1 MKHGW
6 TALVGLSLGAM
17 AAATIGC
24 EGDSKLTVVTEEG
37 ATAPHVNLPT
47 VPTLPA
53 PPPINHTDGSFT
65 IYGVRHQATRD
76 PNLWSKQQRVH
87 GFVVSVY
94 TARNPRGL
102 PCTEADRCVE
112 ERPHIYISDNR
123 VERDPAKMMMVT
135 GYATFQHEIEAARS
149 AARAGRQ
156 PTAAQLA
163 QIARTD
169 GLRRGRRSRRVG
181 QLHPPRRQRPGR
193 LQRPARVHLA
203 HDHRACPARRSPA
216 LTARG
221 PALTPRTNQS
231 TFIALATSRPRAWSS
246 IIARDQRCIT
256 GPNSP
261 SSMPS
266 AASVSLR
273 FA

>member
-6 TALVGLSLGAM
+6 TALVGLCLGAM

-24 EGDSKLTVVTEEG
+24 DGDSKLTVVTEEG

-65 IYGVRHQATRD
+65 VYGVRHQATRD

-112 ERPHIYISDNR
+112 ERPHIYISDAR
-123 VERDPAKMMMVT
+123 AERDPAKMMMVT
-135 GYATFQHEIEAARS
+135 GYATFQHEIEAARA

-156 PTAAQLA
+156 PTAAQQA
-163 QIARTD
+163 QIAAGLVKPVPTD
-169 GLRRGRRSRRVG
+169 FDEGAEVVVTGNFTRRAANGQADSNGLLEYTS
-181 QLHPPRRQRPGR
+181 HTTTAPAPPPANAPRR
-193 LQRPARVHLA
+193 
-203 HDHRACPARRSPA
+203 
-216 LTARG
+216 
-221 PALTPRTNQS
+221 
-231 TFIALATSRPRAWSS
+231 
-246 IIARDQRCIT
+246 
-256 GPNSP
+256 
-261 SSMPS
+261 
-266 AASVSLR
+266 
-273 FA
+273 

>member
-6 TALVGLSLGAM
+6 MALVGLCLGSM

-24 EGDSKLTVVTEEG
+24 DGESKLNAVAEEG
-37 ATAPHVNLPT
+37 AAAPHVNLPT

-65 IYGVRHQATRD
+65 VYGVRHQATRD

-87 GFVVSVY
+87 GFIVSVY
-94 TARNPRGL
+94 TARNERGQ

-123 VERDPAKMMMVT
+123 VERDPAKMMMIT

-156 PTAAQLA
+156 PTTAQQA
-163 QIARTD
+163 QIAAGLVKPVPTD
-169 GLRRGRRSRRVG
+169 FDEGAEVVVSGNLTRRAANGQADSNGLLEYTSHTTVTPA
-181 QLHPPRRQRPGR
+181 PP
-193 LQRPARVHLA
+193 A
-203 HDHRACPARRSPA
+203 
-216 LTARG
+216 
-221 PALTPRTNQS
+221 PRH
-231 TFIALATSRPRAWSS
+231 
-246 IIARDQRCIT
+246 
-256 GPNSP
+256 
-261 SSMPS
+261 
-266 AASVSLR
+266 
-273 FA
+273 

>member
-6 TALVGLSLGAM
+6 TALVGLCLGAM

-24 EGDSKLTVVTEEG
+24 DGDSKLTVVTEEG

-65 IYGVRHQATRD
+65 VYGVRHQATRD

-123 VERDPAKMMMVT
+123 AERDPAKMMMVT
-135 GYATFQHEIEAARS
+135 GYATFQREIEDARRD
-149 AARAGRQ
+149 ARTGR
-156 PTAAQLA
+156 PRTALQQQ
-163 QIARTD
+163 QIAAGLVKPVPTD
-169 GLRRGRRSRRVG
+169 FEEGAEVVVTGNLVRRAANGQADSAGLLEYTS
-181 QLHPPRRQRPGR
+181 HTTTTPAPPPAPG
-193 LQRPARVHLA
+193 
-203 HDHRACPARRSPA
+203 ARR
-216 LTARG
+216 
-221 PALTPRTNQS
+221 
-231 TFIALATSRPRAWSS
+231 
-246 IIARDQRCIT
+246 
-256 GPNSP
+256 
-261 SSMPS
+261 
-266 AASVSLR
+266 
-273 FA
+273 